1 MSTKITLVGLD
12 RAGQSLGLALKKS
25 KNPLE
30 CTGFDL
36 DTARMKEAEK
46 SGAVDRSISNLHTA
60 VENADLVILNF
71 QVGETI
77 EWLAECARSLK
88 DGAVLLNT
96 APVHQ
101 KACEWA
107 KTHLPDGRN
116 FLNVTVSINGSFLET
131 SEADAD
137 LFKGGVM
144 LISSLPGTDASAIQ
158 LVVDFAA
165 IIGANVMFSDPIEA
179 DGLLTQVNLLPRLL
193 LLTYLR
199 NLGARPGWA
208 EAQKLT
214 GPVFWQI
221 YQSMYS
227 FPSGKSAAEEIL
239 AHKDNLLLQLDL
251 IGAALDDLKEELQ
264 TADAEKLDKN
274 IQDLLD
280 DMSKWSNRRTSGDWS
295 SDKSREVKEKAG
307 LWKKLLGIDPAEK
320 KS

>member
-1 MSTKITLVGLD
+1 MSTKITIVGLD

-36 DTARMKEAEK
+36 DSARMKEAEK

-60 VENADLVILNF
+60 VENADLVIVNLPA
-71 QVGETI
+71 GETV

-88 DGAVLLNT
+88 DGAVLINT
-96 APVHQ
+96 APVH
-101 KACEWA
+101 KAACGWA

-116 FLNVTVSINGSFLET
+116 FLNVSVSINGSYLET
-131 SEADAD
+131 TEAGAD

-144 LISSLPGTDASAIQ
+144 LISSLAGTDASAIQ

-165 IIGANVMFSDPIEA
+165 IIGASVMFSDPVEA
-179 DGLLTQVNLLPRLL
+179 DGLLTRVDLLPRLL
-193 LLTYLR
+193 QLTYLR
-199 NLGARPGWA
+199 AVGGQPGWT

-214 GPVFWQI
+214 GTAFWQV
-221 YQSMYS
+221 YQSMDG
-227 FPSGKSAAEEIL
+227 FTSGKTASTEIL
-239 AHKDNLLLQLDL
+239 AHKDILLLQLDQV
-251 IGAALDDLKEELQ
+251 ISAIDELKVELQ
-264 TADAEKLDKN
+264 LTDAEKLEK
-274 IQDLLD
+274 DLQVFLD
-280 DMSKWSNRRTSGDWS
+280 GMNTWSNRRTSGDWS

-307 LWKKLLGIDPAEK
+307 MWKKLLGMNRSEK